1 MNISMASLTLISF
14 KNNKNGKYVSDEFDV
29 PPELDIK

>member
-14 KNNKNGKYVSDEFDV
+14 KYNKNGKNVSDELDV